1 MEQQQLLADIL
12 ARLTASE
19 AANASLNA
27 EVQRQAAL
35 GQQTQAQLV
44 TTLSQLPAQLAQAVA
59 SGRPDP
65 GQKSMI
71 DARGLGKPRNF
82 QNDEK
87 DFIQW
92 ARKLENYV
100 VSVHRNARTI
110 LAYATECTDAVDI
123 DDCKLALPSIPVA
136 EVDEL
141 EHGLH
146 IVLMA
151 VTEGES
157 FDIVVA
163 VPGRGLEAWRR
174 LHKRWDPLSSGTSR
188 GMLREILTPGKATLE
203 TLTGAI
209 ERMEDLTRRYCHRKD
224 RRGVRNTLPEDIR
237 MASLEALLPADL
249 EKHVQLNAVRLDNY
263 DALRAE
269 VLLFIETRLGASYRQ
284 EKIVQGGGGGGSHAG
299 SRADAMDVDTLEQ
312 KRVTDAG
319 CYNCGGP
326 HYARDCPKKGKDGG
340 KAKGGGKTKGT
351 VFGGGGSKSK
361 GKGKGKKGGKGKGGN
376 KM

>member
-1 MEQQQLLADIL
+1 MADIL

-110 LAYATECTDAVDI
+110 LAYATECTDAVDV
-123 DDCKLALPSIPVA
+123 DDCKLALPSVPVA

-141 EHGLH
+141 
-146 IVLMA
+146 
-151 VTEGES
+151 
-157 FDIVVA
+157 VA
-163 VPGRGLEAWRR
+163 L
-174 LHKRWDPLSSGTSR
+174 
-188 GMLREILTPGKATLE
+188 KATDSFVGKDHFLTEVCKLE
-203 TLTGAI
+203 I
-209 ERMEDLTRRYCHRKD
+209 
-224 RRGVRNTLPEDIR
+224 
-237 MASLEALLPADL
+237 
-249 EKHVQLNAVRLDNY
+249 
-263 DALRAE
+263 
-269 VLLFIETRLGASYRQ
+269 
-284 EKIVQGGGGGGSHAG
+284 
-299 SRADAMDVDTLEQ
+299 SRALFGAVSE
-312 KRVTDAG
+312 RVSG
-319 CYNCGGP
+319 
-326 HYARDCPKKGKDGG
+326 REVQEWI
-340 KAKGGGKTKGT
+340 KTEMAAL
-351 VFGGGGSKSK
+351 SQYL
-361 GKGKGKKGGKGKGGN
+361 
-376 KM
+376 